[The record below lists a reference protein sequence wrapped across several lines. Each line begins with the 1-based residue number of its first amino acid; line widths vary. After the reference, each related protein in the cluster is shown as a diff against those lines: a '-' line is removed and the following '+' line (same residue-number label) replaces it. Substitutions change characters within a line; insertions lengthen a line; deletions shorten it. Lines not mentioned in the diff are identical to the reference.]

1 METDYLE
8 FLETKAAG
16 ADMNERTPIA
26 GPRGLVTG
34 NLRARPPGAGLPT
47 VDSLADEQRRI
58 AQLRVRMQEI
68 EAMHSVAKPAPLLSA
83 EAADAIASDDTTD
96 PATPQSLPTKA

>member
-1 METDYLE
+1 LETDYLE

-34 NLRARPPGAGLPT
+34 NLRARPGPGLPA

-58 AQLRVRMQEI
+58 AQLRARMQEI
-68 EAMHSVAKPAPLLSA
+68 EAIHSAAKPAPHLSD
-83 EAADAIASDDTTD
+83 EVADAIACDDTT
-96 PATPQSLPTKA
+96 P